1 MSFIFSTENSFVIL
15 LFFFFSFLFLFRF
28 CSLFFLF
35 LGVKVQIEINFLLVF
50 RIVGHPFFDTAPI
63 SSNSYVSNVFAIRR
77 LNSDVPRSG
86 NPPVSPISL
95 RHRSLPAL
103 PSDGKNG
110 KYKLRVNDV
119 DDEDGQ
125 KSPAT
130 CPGSPMPSVRF
141 AVGEVVS
148 SGAVGMLGTTP
159 TVARLIAS
167 EQNLCPGTGG
177 DTYVARTRCNSLGSS
192 SGCRTTSGGTTS
204 PVPIPL
210 SPQTLA
216 SLGIANNREISQS
229 RFRHCSCSSQTDLNG
244 SFDSDAAIS
253 PNRSS
258 SSLGHVPTFSCS
270 LSIDSGVN
278 SKSHGRSSPSNVSQS
293 SEDDLRAYLKEVTKE
308 LATEIKSE
316 IREVISKVDDVL
328 SETNTCETTPQ
339 HQSKQQQQQQQQ
351 QHDSFS
357 ASDIAEYLMEFS
369 KEMASEVKSEIR
381 CMVNSVDGLHR

>member
-1 MSFIFSTENSFVIL
+1 M
-15 LFFFFSFLFLFRF
+15 
-28 CSLFFLF
+28 
-35 LGVKVQIEINFLLVF
+35 
-50 RIVGHPFFDTAPI
+50 
-63 SSNSYVSNVFAIRR
+63 
-77 LNSDVPRSG
+77 PRSG

-110 KYKLRVNDV
+110 KYKLRINDV
-119 DDEDGQ
+119 DDDDVLTSVNSGQ

-141 AVGEVVS
+141 HVGEVVS

-167 EQNLCPGTGG
+167 EQNLCPGGEM
-177 DTYVARTRCNSLGSS
+177 YVGRTRCNSLGSS
-192 SGCRTTSGGTTS
+192 GCRSTSGGTTS

-216 SLGIANNREISQS
+216 SLGIANNNSQS

-244 SFDSDAAIS
+244 SFDSDAASS

-270 LSIDSGVN
+270 SSIDSGVN
-278 SKSHGRSSPSNVSQS
+278 ASRHGRSSPVPSNVSQS

-339 HQSKQQQQQQQQ
+339 HQSKQQQQQ
-351 QHDSFS
+351 HDSFS

>member
-1 MSFIFSTENSFVIL
+1 M
-15 LFFFFSFLFLFRF
+15 
-28 CSLFFLF
+28 
-35 LGVKVQIEINFLLVF
+35 
-50 RIVGHPFFDTAPI
+50 DDD
-63 SSNSYVSNVFAIRR
+63 
-77 LNSDVPRSG
+77 DVLTSA
-86 NPPVSPISL
+86 
-95 RHRSLPAL
+95 H
-103 PSDGKNG
+103 NG
-110 KYKLRVNDV
+110 QR
-119 DDEDGQ
+119 
-125 KSPAT
+125 SPAT

-141 AVGEVVS
+141 AVGEAVTTAAAGIL
-148 SGAVGMLGTTP
+148 GATP

-167 EQNLCPGTGG
+167 EQNLSPGGEAFLG
-177 DTYVARTRCNSLGSS
+177 RTRCNSLGSS
-192 SGCRTTSGGTTS
+192 SCPRSATGGTTS

-216 SLGIANNREISQS
+216 SLGIATTTSQS

-244 SFDSDAAIS
+244 SFDLDAAGS

-258 SSLGHVPTFSCS
+258 SSLGHVPISSCS
-270 LSIDSGVN
+270 SSFDSGVAA
-278 SKSHGRSSPSNVSQS
+278 SRLGRSSPVPSNMSQS

-339 HQSKQQQQQQQQ
+339 HQSRHQQHQQQH
-351 QHDSFS
+351 HDSFS

>member
-1 MSFIFSTENSFVIL
+1 M
-15 LFFFFSFLFLFRF
+15 
-28 CSLFFLF
+28 
-35 LGVKVQIEINFLLVF
+35 
-50 RIVGHPFFDTAPI
+50 
-63 SSNSYVSNVFAIRR
+63 
-77 LNSDVPRSG
+77 PRSG
-86 NPPVSPISL
+86 NAPVSPISP

-103 PSDGKNG
+103 PSPPDMRNG
-110 KYKLRVNDV
+110 KYKLRMHDMEDDDV
-119 DDEDGQ
+119 LTSVYNGQ

-130 CPGSPMPSVRF
+130 CPGSPMPSVKF
-141 AVGEVVS
+141 AVGEAVTS
-148 SGAVGMLGTTP
+148 AAAGILGATP
-159 TVARLIAS
+159 VVARLIAS
-167 EQNLCPGTGG
+167 EQNLSPGSEA
-177 DTYVARTRCNSLGSS
+177 YVGRTRCNSLGSS
-192 SGCRTTSGGTTS
+192 SCPRSATGGTTS

-216 SLGIANNREISQS
+216 SLGIATTTSQS

-244 SFDSDAAIS
+244 SLDSDAAGS

-258 SSLGHVPTFSCS
+258 SSLGHVPTSSSSSSF
-270 LSIDSGVN
+270 DSGVAA
-278 SKSHGRSSPSNVSQS
+278 SRLGRSSPVPSNMSQS

-339 HQSKQQQQQQQQ
+339 HQSKQQNQLQHHQH
-351 QHDSFS
+351 HDSFS